1 MCLRAYFNGD
11 GMGKTTHLSLFFVV
25 MRGQFDAL
33 LRWPF
38 RQKVTLMLLN
48 QDGKDNIQDAFRPD
62 PSSSSFKRP
71 TSDMNIASGCPNFAP
86 LNVIDSEAAG
96 YVKDDRIYIK
106 VVVDVSDLQ

>member
-11 GMGKTTHLSLFFVV
+11 GSGKNTHFSLFFVV

-38 RQKVTLMLLN
+38 RQKVSLYLMN
-48 QDGKDNIQDAFRPD
+48 QNNRDHIQDTFRPD
-62 PSSSSFKRP
+62 PTSSSFRRP

-86 LNVIDSEAAG
+86 VSVLESEDAG
-96 YVKDDRIYIK
+96 FVKDDRIFIK
-106 VVVDVSDLQ
+106 VVVDTSDL